1 MEQWASMIE
10 FLSIIVLCFAGPAV
24 VQIYKLNPMLA
35 YLVGFIFG
43 GFITLHGLKYDANKK
58 R

>member
-1 MEQWASMIE
+1 MIE